1 MTPLSEQRKHV
12 FEYALLRVIPRVDRG
27 ERVNAGVLL
36 YCRDREFLDARV
48 WLDPERLRALD
59 PTADP
64 EVIDQSLR
72 GIAADCATD
81 PDSGLKRRE
90 ELGRRF
96 RWLAAPRST
105 VVQPGSV
112 HTGRTGDPEAELDH
126 LLNILV
132 LPLR

>member
-1 MTPLSEQRKHV
+1 MTPLNEQGKHV

-27 ERVNAGVLL
+27 ERVNAGILL

-81 PDSGLKRRE
+81 PESGRKRRE

-96 RWLAAPRST
+96 RWLTAPRST
-105 VVQPGSV
+105 VVQPSSV
-112 HTGRTGDPEAELDH
+112 HTGRTGDPETELEH
-126 LLNILV
+126 LLGLLV
-132 LPLR
+132 LPPG